1 VIPSE
6 SSTLLFVCFH
16 HVSGDTPGNLRRRRL
31 TATAQSMKYRTTS
44 ILRTTDAPGLPNLS
58 LLVRVR
64 LFSVAWDDPE
74 PAAAPV
80 WFGWEY
86 EALRRR
92 AQSTTDS
99 NCTSS
104 SPVPSPV
111 NTTTARAKW
120 DEEVAVPISANST
133 QLNTYALLELSRQSA
148 SACHCSYPGTQ
159 TTCQRQR
166 KQKDQSYERNQ
177 TRRPNHN
184 VYPQARPSHLIITLI
199 DLPSTYNGPSPIRGR
214 TIYRWVLRVVCRR
227 QGGIWGGWGLWAF
240 FCAR

>member
-1 VIPSE
+1 LDGSNIRVIPSE

-120 DEEVAVPISANST
+120 EEEVAVPISASST
-133 QLNTYALLELSRQSA
+133 QLNTDCWSCSVRALQLVIVLAQGSKLHAKDKGNKKTSRMSA
-148 SACHCSYPGTQ
+148 TRLVVL
-159 TTCQRQR
+159 TTMSIPKPVRAT
-166 KQKDQSYERNQ
+166 S
-177 TRRPNHN
+177 
-184 VYPQARPSHLIITLI
+184 S
-199 DLPSTYNGPSPIRGR
+199 LP
-214 TIYRWVLRVVCRR
+214 
-227 QGGIWGGWGLWAF
+227 
-240 FCAR
+240 